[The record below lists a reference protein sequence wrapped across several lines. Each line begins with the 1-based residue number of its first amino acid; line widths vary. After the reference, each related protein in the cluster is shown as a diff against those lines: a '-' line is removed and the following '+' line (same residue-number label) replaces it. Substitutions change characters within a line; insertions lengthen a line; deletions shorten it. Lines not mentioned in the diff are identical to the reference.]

1 MLEYQTKI
9 KQVLGNKCVVC
20 QSQQLLVFHE
30 VNGANHELNTKS
42 RLYSYILSH
51 LSDFVPM
58 CRKHHLLLH
67 QTALSIKSESEL
79 EQFITLLKKLA

>member
-30 VNGANHELNTKS
+30 VNGANHELNTKKS
-42 RLYSYILSH
+42 A
-51 LSDFVPM
+51 
-58 CRKHHLLLH
+58 LLLH
-67 QTALSIKSESEL
+67 SESS
-79 EQFITLLKKLA
+79 